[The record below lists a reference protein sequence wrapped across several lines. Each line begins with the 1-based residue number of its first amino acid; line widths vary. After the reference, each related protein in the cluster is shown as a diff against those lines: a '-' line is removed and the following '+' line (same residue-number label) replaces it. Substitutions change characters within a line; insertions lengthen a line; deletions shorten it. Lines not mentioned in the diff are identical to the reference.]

1 MKYYIIKNAK
11 LRLQCLCEL
20 CALCGETVRVNLQSA
35 SNIIVE
41 NTGFWYCARN
51 GKGTGCVQVLTN
63 CPPCPLFLE
72 QGLELMRE
80 SGEPMECGIFD
91 FNKVYTQLTPSPL
104 TIIPHKGWKW
114 QRNMVPTSC

>member
-1 MKYYIIKNAK
+1 MKYHSTKNAK

-51 GKGTGCVQVLTN
+51 GKRRKCARPADKLPVLY
-63 CPPCPLFLE
+63 LILRA
-72 QGLELMRE
+72 GA
-80 SGEPMECGIFD
+80 GVDAGIGRAYGVRD
-91 FNKVYTQLTPSPL
+91 F
-104 TIIPHKGWKW
+104 
-114 QRNMVPTSC
+114 